1 MTAVVRLARPTR
13 YEVAGIS
20 MAPGLLPGDEVKT
33 GAFPLADTFRTP
45 RRLDRWVLEAPDGTG
60 AVKRVVGLPGETVSI
75 ADGDLA
81 VDGRRKP
88 PPPAVLAERATAVTA
103 EGLTGA
109 ASGDAAAGGV
119 ARGVADGVADGV
131 ANGVA
136 NADERG
142 RSGTSGW
149 TRIFPAVAPLDDAA
163 FAPLERR
170 VLLPV
175 RDVGLAAVVRIA
187 PDAGPVDVR
196 IRVDGEAVR
205 WRFAGPG
212 RHAVVAGRLDG
223 HVVGATWPLAGG
235 VAAPKPT
242 DGGAARSGLPPAA
255 PRTWDVVRPLAPA
268 TTEAAD
274 AVDHAAEPAA
284 TLLAIVIEGVPAAA
298 VVEAAPREGATDALV
313 VVESLTAWRD
323 LLYRPAADGRE
334 EWRLGADEF
343 LLLGDFPSGSRDS
356 RHWGPLAR
364 RSLLHRVHAAVD
376 AATGN
381 AGR

>member
-1 MTAVVRLARPTR
+1 
-13 YEVAGIS
+13 
-20 MAPGLLPGDEVKT
+20 
-33 GAFPLADTFRTP
+33 
-45 RRLDRWVLEAPDGTG
+45 
-60 AVKRVVGLPGETVSI
+60 
-75 ADGDLA
+75 
-81 VDGRRKP
+81 
-88 PPPAVLAERATAVTA
+88 VLAEWATAVTA

-109 ASGDAAAGGV
+109 ASGDAAAAGV
-119 ARGVADGVADGV
+119 ARGVAGNVAQ
-131 ANGVA
+131 
-136 NADERG
+136 ADERG

-149 TRIFPAVAPLDDAA
+149 TRIFPAVSPLDDAA
-163 FAPLERR
+163 FAPFERR

-196 IRVDGEAVR
+196 IRVDGQAVR
-205 WRFAGPG
+205 WRFTGPG
-212 RHAVVAGRLDG
+212 RHACVAGRLDG
-223 HVVGATWPLAGG
+223 HIVGATWPLAGNA
-235 VAAPKPT
+235 AAPEPT

-255 PRTWDVVRPLAPA
+255 PRTWDVVRPLGPA

-284 TLLAIVIEGVPAAA
+284 TLLAIAIEGVPAAA

-356 RHWGPLAR
+356 RHWGPLTR

-376 AATGN
+376 AA
-381 AGR
+381 GR